1 MSEHNKRV
9 VRRLIEQ
16 VWNQGQLA
24 AIDDMCA
31 RDWVGHATHTEL
43 NGPAA
48 LKAYVAAQ
56 RQAFPDLAVV
66 VEDQIAE
73 DDKVATRWTGS
84 GTQQSD
90 RSGKRPSRRT
100 ALWTGITLARLADG
114 KVIEGWTSARF
125 AGWLEQMDAASAGEQ
140 AGG

>member
-1 MSEHNKRV
+1 MSELNKRV

-24 AIDDMCA
+24 AIDELCA
-31 RDWVGHATHTEL
+31 RDWVGHATHNEL
-43 NGPAA
+43 DSPAA
-48 LKAYVAAQ
+48 FKAYVAAQ
-56 RQAFPDLAVV
+56 RLAFPDLAVV

-84 GTQQSD
+84 GTQQS
-90 RSGKRPSRRT
+90 GKT
-100 ALWTGITLARLADG
+100 ALWTGITLARLANG

-125 AGWLEQMDAASAGEQ
+125 AGWLEQIDAVTVGEHADGLQ
-140 AGG
+140 GKGR